1 MKVYEFARRHFKRTL
16 VRHRC
21 ILSASRPERRL
32 GRPPHSFGWGGDVAG
47 WELTRLARRG
57 LPTVA
62 RLLVALLLFAALFIT
77 FLAAFPVDIDVRNP
91 SAVQAR
97 LSQFGR
103 DFALAFLLV
112 QAAVVLLLTPLFVAG
127 AIVEE
132 TERRT
137 LEFLLATDL
146 SPREI
151 ILGKLWPRLLLVLA
165 VVMAGWPVLATTQ
178 VWGGVEFVSV
188 AMSSFVLLAEMWAI
202 AGISAACAV
211 GAKSLRKA
219 LVRAYSFSILALV
232 MPVCTCPFGMIVF
245 LTEADGSN
253 LYFGAGGRPVPGA
266 AQPPPPSA
274 IEIYGPLI
282 AALFVHLSILAVI
295 GILGLRRATFK
306 LRHARYFYARMPWQ
320 ERPRKLQHWEKHPPV
335 PEGSPLLWKEM
346 YLSGQTNRFVKM
358 LSLVPWVVWLCV
370 CSVLMVL
377 GWAAILGGSEGVL
390 DSMNGLIRWGGGAVM
405 VLMCLMAGLHA
416 AGAVSRERQRETLDS
431 LITIPR
437 PRHEILWA
445 KWIGSVSKARGIA
458 LGALAIPLVGVLA
471 EGLSY
476 WAVLPLF
483 LAAGAFVA
491 CAASFGLWLSVRIRT
506 VQRATGVWLLAVGLW
521 VGGTFMAA
529 QAAYVEQYRTRSSRI
544 RSEPLPAVIWDR
556 ALNPLLAW
564 SQLTFRVREA
574 NSTRYYWE
582 EWRDGE
588 IDGVWETFPSLLGVG
603 LYAFLAW
610 GFYVAAS
617 RRFEREGRG

>member
-1 MKVYEFARRHFKRTL
+1 
-16 VRHRC
+16 
-21 ILSASRPERRL
+21 
-32 GRPPHSFGWGGDVAG
+32 
-47 WELTRLARRG
+47 
-57 LPTVA
+57 
-62 RLLVALLLFAALFIT
+62 LFIT
-77 FLAAFPVDIDVRNP
+77 FLAAFPADIDVRNP
-91 SAVQAR
+91 SFAQAR
-97 LSQFGR
+97 LSKFGR

-112 QAAVVLLLTPLFVAG
+112 QAGVVLLLTPLFVAG

-165 VVMAGWPVLATTQ
+165 VVMAGWPILAATQ
-178 VWGGVEFVSV
+178 VWGGVDFLAV
-188 AMSSFVLLAEMWAI
+188 AMSSMVLLAEMWAVS
-202 AGISAACAV
+202 GISAACAV
-211 GAKSLRKA
+211 GAKTLRRA
-219 LVRAYSFSILALV
+219 LVRAYSLSIILLTV
-232 MPVCTCPFGMIVF
+232 PVCSCPFGMIV
-245 LTEADGSN
+245 LLNQADSGN
-253 LYFGAGGRPVPGA
+253 QYYGAGGRPVSTGP
-266 AQPPPPSA
+266 QPPSPSSFQVYA
-274 IEIYGPLI
+274 PLV
-282 AALFVHLSILAVI
+282 AALLGHVIVLALV
-295 GILGLRRATFK
+295 GILGISRATFK

-320 ERPRKLQHWEKHPPV
+320 ERPRKLQNWEKHPPV
-335 PEGSPLLWKEM
+335 PEGSPLLWKEL
-346 YLSGQTNRFVKM
+346 YLSGQTNRFVKL

-377 GWAAILGGSEGVL
+377 GWAAVIGGSDDVL
-390 DSMNGLIRWGGGAVM
+390 ASMNGLIRWGGGAVVM
-405 VLMCLMAGLHA
+405 LMCVMAGLHA
-416 AGAVSRERQRETLDS
+416 AGAIARERQRETLDS

-437 PRHEILWA
+437 PRREILWA
-445 KWIGSVSKARGIA
+445 KWLGSMSKARGIA
-458 LGALAIPLVGVLA
+458 LGALAIPLVGVLG

-476 WAVLPLF
+476 WAVLPMF

-506 VQRATGVWLLAVGLW
+506 VQRATGVWLLAAGLW
-521 VGGTFMAA
+521 VGGTFLAA
-529 QAAYVEQYRTRSSRI
+529 QAAYVEQYRAVPARL
-544 RSEPLPAVIWDR
+544 RSEPPRAVIWDR

-564 SQLTFRVREA
+564 SQLTFRVRES
-574 NSTRYYWE
+574 NSAHYYWE

-610 GFYVAAS
+610 AFYVTAA

>member
-1 MKVYEFARRHFKRTL
+1 
-16 VRHRC
+16 
-21 ILSASRPERRL
+21 
-32 GRPPHSFGWGGDVAG
+32 
-47 WELTRLARRG
+47 
-57 LPTVA
+57 
-62 RLLVALLLFAALFIT
+62 LLVALLLFAALFVT
-77 FLAAFPVDIDVRNP
+77 FLAAFPSIDDARP
-91 SAVQAR
+91 SQVQTQ
-97 LSQFGR
+97 LSKFGQS
-103 DFALAFLLV
+103 FSLTFLLV
-112 QAAVVLLLTPLFVAG
+112 QASVVLVLTPLFVAG

-165 VVMAGWPVLATTQ
+165 VVMAGWPILAVTQ
-178 VWGGVEFVSV
+178 VWGGVEFISV
-188 AMSSFVLLAEMWAI
+188 AMSSVVLLAEMWAV

-211 GAKSLRKA
+211 GAKTLRQA
-219 LVRAYSFSILALV
+219 LVRTYSWTVAALIL
-232 MPVCTCPFGMIVF
+232 PVCTCPFSMIVL
-245 LTEADGSN
+245 LTEFDSSRPIFGS
-253 LYFGAGGRPVPGA
+253 PVPGG
-266 AQPPPPSA
+266 PPPSSSIIEVYGALVAAFAGYLVIVGA
-274 IEIYGPLI
+274 IGV
-282 AALFVHLSILAVI
+282 A
-295 GILGLRRATFK
+295 GLRRATFK

-335 PEGSPLLWKEM
+335 PEGSPLLWKELH
-346 YLSGQTNRFVKM
+346 LSGQTNRFVKM

-377 GWAAILGGSEGVL
+377 GWAAVLGANDDVL
-390 DSMNGLIRWGGGAVM
+390 ASMNGLIRWGGGAVIA
-405 VLMCLMAGLHA
+405 LMCLMAGLHA
-416 AGAVSRERQRETLDS
+416 SGAVARERQRETLDS
-431 LITIPR
+431 LITVPR
-437 PRHEILWA
+437 PRREILWA
-445 KWIGSVSKARGIA
+445 KWVGSMAKARAIA

-483 LAAGAFVA
+483 IAAVAFVA

-521 VGGTFMAA
+521 VGGTFLAA
-529 QAAYVEQYRTRSSRI
+529 QAAYVEQYRASPPRFRT
-544 RSEPLPAVIWDR
+544 EQLPALIWDR

-564 SQLTFRVREA
+564 SQLTFRVRDTA
-574 NSTRYYWE
+574 GPRYYWD

-588 IDGVWETFPSLLGVG
+588 IDGVWETFPSMLGIG

-610 GFYVAAS
+610 AFFAAAA